1 MIRVIIAHQ
10 DSSIRLALQL
20 FLHAQADLEIV
31 SEVKRVG
38 ELLRDASYYEPDLI
52 ILSWDLPDF
61 GKFSLSSHQ
70 NKLTGTP
77 SYTQIRGI
85 VIQSLHDLPS
95 NPLIVVTG
103 QNQEDTFSVRY
114 AGADEYIFHGDEPS
128 RLITVLNSIREKK

>member
-10 DSSIRLALQL
+10 EPSIRLALQL
-20 FLHAQADLEIV
+20 YLQAQHDLEIV

-38 ELLRDASYYEPDLI
+38 ELLRDASFLEPDLV
-52 ILSWDLPDF
+52 ILAWDLPDF

-77 SYTQIRGI
+77 SFSQIRGV

-95 NPLIVVTG
+95 NPMIVVIG
-103 QNQEDTFSVRY
+103 QYQEDTFSVLY
-114 AGADEYIFHGDEPS
+114 AGADEFIYHGDEPS
-128 RLITVLNSIREKK
+128 RLANVIDSIREKQ